1 MKKQRNS
8 RIVRRLWERPYSLP
22 PEPQKH
28 ASTSM
33 AIAWGRLAARLGW
46 ELEPSLNDEVE
57 LEYHVIARNAY
68 QERRAWIVGRD

>member
-8 RIVRRLWERPYSLP
+8 RIVRRSWERSYSVP

-46 ELEPSLNDEVE
+46 ELESSLYDEVE
-57 LEYHVIARNAY
+57 PEYHVIARNAY
-68 QERRAWIVGRD
+68 QERRAWIAGL